1 MMFGTPKIFE
11 TTAQAEPDEAPLGVS
26 NQGFVKLS
34 LSGLAKICGV
44 TILPALL
51 SGCFLT
57 PGVFTSSMD
66 IRRDGSFTF
75 AYKGEMIFQSP
86 NELVNGNKAPKVW
99 NEKGAKCFKD
109 KDSEPYYDSYTDEAT
124 AVEAAAMPSMDAVK
138 SASDAADA
146 MATAAEGPTAADG
159 AETAPESNDRPC
171 TKAELAKLRKTFDEE
186 QAANAAKNNKESSE
200 FAALFGFNPSDE
212 AANQKMAAT
221 MMKYDGWKNV
231 TYRGKGIFDVD
242 YQISSKAGHD
252 FLFPL
257 IPQGD
262 FIVPFVALRKREGG
276 TVGVNAPALV
286 GGGLKALAARGQALG
301 RPNNNDLAGL
311 GSQTKGTFTLTTDG
325 EILTNNTEDGA
336 AKDPAGRKLVWD
348 IGPGTEKIPEALIRL
363 K

>member
-1 MMFGTPKIFE
+1 MKWSRIAAAF
-11 TTAQAEPDEAPLGVS
+11 A
-26 NQGFVKLS
+26 
-34 LSGLAKICGV
+34 
-44 TILPALL
+44 LPALL

-57 PGVFTSSMD
+57 PGAFTSSMD
-66 IRRDGSFTF
+66 LRRDGSFTF

-86 NELVNGNKAPKVW
+86 NELVNGNKAPVVW
-99 NEKGAKCFKD
+99 NDKGAKCFKD
-109 KDSEPYYDSYTDEAT
+109 KDSEPYYDRYSSDETD
-124 AVEAAAMPSMDAVK
+124 AVVAAAAAGAV
-138 SASDAADA
+138 DAAK
-146 MATAAEGPTAADG
+146 AADPSTG
-159 AETAPESNDRPC
+159 EIEQAAIDENKRPC
-171 TKAELAKLRKTFDEE
+171 TKAELAKLRKEFDEE
-186 QAANAAKNNKESSE
+186 QTAKAEKDKKESAE
-200 FAALFGFNPSDE
+200 FAALFGFNPTDE

-231 TYRGKGIFDVD
+231 TYRGKGVFDVD

-262 FIVPFVALRKREGG
+262 FIVPFVALRKRDAG

-301 RPNNNDLAGL
+301 RSSPNDLAGL

-325 EILTNNTEDGA
+325 EILTNNTDDGA
-336 AKDPAGRKLVWD
+336 VKDPAGRKLVWE

>member
-1 MMFGTPKIFE
+1 MKWTRIAAAF
-11 TTAQAEPDEAPLGVS
+11 A
-26 NQGFVKLS
+26 
-34 LSGLAKICGV
+34 
-44 TILPALL
+44 LPALL

-66 IRRDGSFTF
+66 LRRDGSFTF
-75 AYKGEMIFQSP
+75 AYKGELIFQSP
-86 NELVNGNKAPKVW
+86 NELVNGNKPPKVW
-99 NEKGAKCFKD
+99 NEKGAKCSKD
-109 KDSEPYYDSYTDEAT
+109 KDSEPYYDSYSSEETNA
-124 AVEAAAMPSMDAVK
+124 AVAAAAQG
-138 SASDAADA
+138 AADA
-146 MATAAEGPTAADG
+146 AKDADPSIVEV
-159 AETAPESNDRPC
+159 ADEDVDANKRPC
-171 TKAELAKLRKTFDEE
+171 TKPELAKLRKEFDDD
-186 QAANAAKNNKESSE
+186 QATTAAKNKKESAE
-200 FAALFGFNPSDE
+200 FASLFGFNPSDE

-231 TYRGKGIFDVD
+231 TYRGKGVFDVD

-301 RPNNNDLAGL
+301 RSGGSELAGM

-325 EILTNNTEDGA
+325 EVLTNNTEDGA
-336 AKDPAGRKLVWD
+336 IKDPAGRKLVWE

>member
-1 MMFGTPKIFE
+1 MKWTRI
-11 TTAQAEPDEAPLGVS
+11 AAA
-26 NQGFVKLS
+26 
-34 LSGLAKICGV
+34 LA
-44 TILPALL
+44 LPALL

-66 IRRDGSFTF
+66 LRRDGSFTF

-86 NELVNGNKAPKVW
+86 NELVNGNKTPKVW
-99 NEKGAKCFKD
+99 NDKGAKCFKD
-109 KDSEPYYDSYTDEAT
+109 KDSEPYYDSYSTDETEGAM
-124 AVEAAAMPSMDAVK
+124 AAAAAVAVDAAK
-138 SASDAADA
+138 SADGTITEVADV
-146 MATAAEGPTAADG
+146 
-159 AETAPESNDRPC
+159 ETESNKRDC
-171 TKAELAKLRKTFDEE
+171 TKAELTKLRKEFDDE
-186 QAANAAKNNKESSE
+186 QAERAAKDKKESAE
-200 FAALFGFNPSDE
+200 FASLFGFNPSDE
-212 AANQKMAAT
+212 TANQKMAAT

-276 TVGVNAPALV
+276 TISVNAPALV

-301 RPNNNDLAGL
+301 RSGGSELAGL

-325 EILTNNTEDGA
+325 EIMTNNTDDGPT
-336 AKDPAGRKLVWD
+336 KDPAGRKLVWD